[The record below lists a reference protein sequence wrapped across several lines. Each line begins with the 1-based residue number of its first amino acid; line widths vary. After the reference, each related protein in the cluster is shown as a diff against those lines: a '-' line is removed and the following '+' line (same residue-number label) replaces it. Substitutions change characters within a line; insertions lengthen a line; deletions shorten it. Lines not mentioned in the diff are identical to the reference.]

1 MKRDDDFFR
10 DHAAWHER
18 QRARLLLLR
27 VVLACALLL
36 TAAEV
41 LIRWFR
47 QGV

>member
-1 MKRDDDFFR
+1 MRADDEFLH

-18 QRARLLLLR
+18 QRSRVLLLR

-41 LIRWFR
+41 LVWFR
-47 QGV
+47 NGV